1 METIRFFH
9 QPTISESLGNGWFV
23 MKKYFLWLLLVLVI
37 CSIFDGSPA
46 KFNYNADHPFP
57 EMIGLAAVGILIA
70 TLIFIFIRPVIV
82 WGGRLIYLQ
91 CARDENPE
99 LKNLFVGFQ
108 KNYLNIVL
116 AHFLMAIIIG
126 FGIVF
131 LIIPGIVFACRL
143 AFVPYLVMDKGLEP
157 VKAVEESWRLSRG
170 YGWTVFG
177 LALMTIPIAIAGLA
191 CLIVGIFPAMIWI
204 NSSFASLYQAVDFA
218 KNQDHVESAEP
229 IMQS

>member
-1 METIRFFH
+1 
-9 QPTISESLGNGWFV
+9 
-23 MKKYFLWLLLVLVI
+23 
-37 CSIFDGSPA
+37 
-46 KFNYNADHPFP
+46 
-57 EMIGLAAVGILIA
+57 
-70 TLIFIFIRPVIV
+70 
-82 WGGRLIYLQ
+82 
-91 CARDENPE
+91 
-99 LKNLFVGFQ
+99 
-108 KNYLNIVL
+108 
-116 AHFLMAIIIG
+116 
-126 FGIVF
+126 
-131 LIIPGIVFACRL
+131 
-143 AFVPYLVMDKGLEP
+143 MDKGLEP